1 MEKICNVTDLDA
13 AILTL
18 ENVQKNDKAKL
29 KEQFNYTYES
39 LKPLNFIKDIL
50 KNASE
55 SDDLKESILNN
66 SIGLTAGYFSKLM
79 FESSSKSPIKK
90 IVGNAVLFGFKKI
103 IENNSDVI
111 LLFLDKILVKIT
123 RKKQ

>member
-13 AILTL
+13 AILNL

-39 LKPLNFIKDIL
+39 LKPLNFLKDIL

>member
-13 AILTL
+13 AILNL

>member
-13 AILTL
+13 AILNL

-39 LKPLNFIKDIL
+39 LKPLNFLKDIL

-111 LLFLDKILVKIT
+111 LLFLDKILAKIT

>member
-13 AILTL
+13 AILNL

-39 LKPLNFIKDIL
+39 LKPLNFLKDIL

-111 LLFLDKILVKIT
+111 LLFLDKILAKVT